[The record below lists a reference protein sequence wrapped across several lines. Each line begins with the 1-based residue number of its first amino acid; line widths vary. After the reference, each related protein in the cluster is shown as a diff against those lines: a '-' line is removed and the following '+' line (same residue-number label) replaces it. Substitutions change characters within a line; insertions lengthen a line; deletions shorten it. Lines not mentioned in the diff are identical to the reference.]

1 MMPNSNL
8 SLDSQF
14 LDPDELAAKGATLLH
29 HLALWMIQQKTTSEA
44 SGASSSSSHADPPG
58 PSGSLVTEDTG
69 ASPRLMA
76 EAGVTNSS
84 PSSSS
89 HLHTQSL
96 PIRRQAVQSSS
107 FSHLYSR

>member
-1 MMPNSNL
+1 MPNSNL

-29 HLALWMIQQKTTSEA
+29 HLALWMIQQKTSEI
-44 SGASSSSSHADPPG
+44 GTSSSSSQTAG
-58 PSGSLVTEDTG
+58 PSSLVTEDAG
-69 ASPRLMA
+69 ASARLMA
-76 EAGVTNSS
+76 EAGPNSS

-107 FSHLYSR
+107 FSHVYSR